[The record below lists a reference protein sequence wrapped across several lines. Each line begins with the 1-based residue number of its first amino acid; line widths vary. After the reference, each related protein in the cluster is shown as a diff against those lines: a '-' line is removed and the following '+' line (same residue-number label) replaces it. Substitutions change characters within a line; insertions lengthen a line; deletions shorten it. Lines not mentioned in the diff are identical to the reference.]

1 MEPLIGLATNYPSF
15 TKLLTFHLT
24 SAFPV
29 CSGEREREKEGRT
42 KGNRLNREESRERR
56 GRESIKIKIAVNTQF
71 IPHSLAVNTNH
82 ASCPPLRCIHLIS
95 HWTLANTDSL
105 TNFPDG
111 RDSSLLIRSQRIS
124 RSVSAPPLIGVAQ
137 WVILEP
143 LIPDQ
148 WIAKKSERCIR
159 GVEKDQVVAEYR
171 NAMSQLHANLL
182 TYLTSLSS
190 SPVHIAMTSTSL
202 SVLVGRLVEFQQK
215 TATLVEERG
224 WNRMDLSLERLS
236 QFLQIGLSIG
246 IISLNP
252 GLWGFICAFFKCFF
266 LQIFYQLYCQNCPK
280 TGY

>member
-1 MEPLIGLATNYPSF
+1 M
-15 TKLLTFHLT
+15 
-24 SAFPV
+24 
-29 CSGEREREKEGRT
+29 

-56 GRESIKIKIAVNTQF
+56 ERGSIKIKIAVNTQF

-159 GVEKDQVVAEYR
+159 GVEEKGQAVGEYR

-252 GLWGFICAFFKCFF
+252 GLWGFVSAFFKCFF
-266 LQIFYQLYCQNCPK
+266 FADFLSTLLSKLPK
-280 TGY
+280 NRLLSIVVSHHRKASSYKN